1 MAEAAVLGDLSVAM
15 LFLGWLLPLGPV
27 LMALAVAPMAALAA
41 RRRPRA
47 VIAAGLASSSVAFLL
62 GGATLWSLALVLA
75 LIGMAIGAAIRRS
88 WGWLRLI
95 GAALPIWA
103 AVAGVTVSQLFL
115 FANLRKLAFDQIHN
129 SWNGARNVMRHIPGT
144 HGIIVGGNHVVP
156 WVIRYWWGVIPVA
169 LLLGIEGATVL
180 AAAIS
185 RPAIRRVE
193 RALGAPAPDVPLAAH
208 EGTPGPVPVRL
219 SDVAYRYPGAESWAL
234 SEVDI
239 EIPDRALVAVTG
251 LNGSGKSTLARVVAG
266 LVDAEG
272 EVTRPAG
279 VALGRPGGTA
289 VIFQRPESQV
299 LGIRL
304 RDDITWGMNAAAAR
318 AVDVSA
324 LLVLVGLEGMEDEE
338 TATLS
343 GGQLQRLAIAAA
355 LARRPALLVSDEST
369 SMLDPAGRRQVAD
382 LLVRVVKE
390 QGVTVLHVT
399 HRREEAARADVLL
412 SVSAGH
418 VSAGEAPA
426 GGVAVPAGSE
436 PA

>member
-1 MAEAAVLGDLSVAM
+1 M

-47 VIAAGLASSSVAFLL
+47 VIASALASSSVAFLL
-62 GGATLWSLALVLA
+62 GGATLWSIALVVA
-75 LIGMAIGAAIRRS
+75 LIGMAIGAAIRRQ

-95 GAALPIWA
+95 AAALPIWA

-129 SWNGARNVMRHIPGT
+129 SWNGSRNVLRHIPGT
-144 HGIIVGGNHVVP
+144 HALVVAGNHVVP
-156 WVIRYWWGVIPVA
+156 WIINNWWGVIPA
-169 LLLGIEGATVL
+169 GLLLAVEGATVL

-193 RALGAPAPDVPLAAH
+193 RALGAPPPDVPLSAH
-208 EGTPGPVPVRL
+208 EGPPGPVPARL
-219 SDVAYRYPGAESWAL
+219 EEIAYRYPGAESWAL

-239 EIPDRALVAVTG
+239 EIPGSALVAVVG
-251 LNGSGKSTLARVVAG
+251 LNGSGKSTLARVAAG
-266 LVDAEG
+266 LVDPEG
-272 EVTRPAG
+272 ELTRPGG

-299 LGIRL
+299 LGVRV
-304 RDDITWGMNAAAAR
+304 RDDITWGMSAESAR
-318 AVDVSA
+318 AVDVGA
-324 LLVLVGLEGMEDEE
+324 LLALVGMEGMEDVE

-355 LARRPALLVSDEST
+355 LARSPALLVSDEST

-390 QGVTVLHVT
+390 QGLTVLHVT
-399 HRREEAARADVLL
+399 HRQEEAARADVLL
-412 SVSAGH
+412 DVHDGH
-418 VSAGEAPA
+418 VTVGK
-426 GGVAVPAGSE
+426 VPARSGRR
-436 PA
+436 